1 MPSIIRL
8 SPTDQSA
15 VVPRIQLF
23 RILHC
28 IPPTC
33 ILIFRHLHPT
43 HVLFLTILCQPK
55 LPQSKASATAIIGTI
70 QQILLYQK
78 EDRQKTSLKKS
89 DHVLIKMR
97 LFILLSLK
105 KQCAKSLYTLLS
117 QNLWKCVYYAFTYN
131 LDLHYSLIDSLTAYR
146 MRTVIC
152 YLDSLHKSIGR

>member
-1 MPSIIRL
+1 MLSII
-8 SPTDQSA
+8 
-15 VVPRIQLF
+15 LF
-23 RILHC
+23 AFV
-28 IPPTC
+28 
-33 ILIFRHLHPT
+33 FRHLHPT
-43 HVLFLTILCQPK
+43 HVLFFKEILCQPK
-55 LPQSKASATAIIGTI
+55 LPQRKASATANIIGTI

-131 LDLHYSLIDSLTAYR
+131 LDLHYSLIVSLTAYR
-146 MRTVIC
+146 MRTVIYKIC
-152 YLDSLHKSIGR
+152 YVDSLHKSIGR